1 MGRKPKYENPDQTI
15 QDFFSAVSDSY
26 RHPGSGD
33 EVGDVPGRK
42 KQELLAEE
50 FEISRI
56 KVRKILITTGDI
68 IYSQTQQIQTLIKS
82 EMSIGAVAE
91 KMGISPSTAN
101 SLLPYSKGVYGLDV
115 SAAADRTQLYRAR
128 KQIILE
134 LKDAIQAGDWSQELW
149 KAICLFQNYPFFTAG
164 RKRKIEGE
172 AESGRGSVPGK
183 KYKYSVSKEGGAG
196 GRRYAGESVE
206 GYGNEMWITTAEGEK
221 KKSISRSTVEL
232 AVRNA
237 LAAGGVVKGPKALNV
252 PGAHSYLYPILV
264 RFGVISSPSTVD

>member
-1 MGRKPKYENPDQTI
+1 MPRKPKYINPDQTI
-15 QDFFSAVSDSY
+15 ENFYASVSDSY
-26 RHPGSGD
+26 HHPAAGEETGN
-33 EVGDVPGRK
+33 PARK

-50 FEISRI
+50 FGISRI
-56 KVRKILITTGDI
+56 KVRKILITTGDLT
-68 IYSQTQQIQTLIKS
+68 YPETRQIQALIKS

-91 KMGISPSTAN
+91 KMGISISSVN

-115 SAAADRTQLYRAR
+115 SAAADRTKLYRAR
-128 KQIILE
+128 KQIIIE
-134 LKDAIQAGDWSQELW
+134 LQDAIQTRDWSLELW
-149 KAICLFQNYPFFTAG
+149 RAICLFQNYPFFTAG
-164 RKRKIEGE
+164 RKRKNGGE

-264 RFGVISSPSTVD
+264 RFGVISSASTVD

>member
-1 MGRKPKYENPDQTI
+1 MPRKPKYINPDQTI
-15 QDFFSAVSDSY
+15 EAFYASVSDSY
-26 RHPGSGD
+26 HHPAAG
-33 EVGDVPGRK
+33 EEKENLARK

-56 KVRKILITTGDI
+56 KVRKILITTGDLS
-68 IYSQTQQIQTLIKS
+68 YPQTQQIQTLIKS

-91 KMGISPSTAN
+91 KMGISISSVN

-128 KQIILE
+128 KQIIADLQ
-134 LKDAIQAGDWSQELW
+134 DAIQTGDWSLELW
-149 KAICLFQNYPFFTAG
+149 RAICLFQNYPFFTAG
-164 RKRKIEGE
+164 RKRKNGE

-183 KYKYSVSKEGGAG
+183 KYKYSVSKEGGGG

-206 GYGNEMWITTAEGEK
+206 GYGNEMWITTAGGEK

-237 LAAGGVVKGPKALNV
+237 LEVDGAVKGPKALNV
-252 PGAHSYLYPILV
+252 LGAHSYLYPILV

>member
-1 MGRKPKYENPDQTI
+1 MGRKPKYPNSQEIITA
-15 QDFFSAVSDSY
+15 FMESVSDSY

-56 KVRKILITTGDI
+56 KVRKILITTGDLS
-68 IYSQTQQIQTLIKS
+68 YPQTQQIQVLMAYGLK
-82 EMSIGAVAE
+82 MPAVAE
-91 KMGISPSTAN
+91 KMGISTSTAN

-115 SAAADRTQLYRAR
+115 SAAADRTAIYRAR
-128 KQIILE
+128 KQIIADLQ
-134 LKDAIQAGDWSQELW
+134 DAIQTGDWSLELW
-149 KAICLFQNYPFFTAG
+149 RAICLFQNYPFFTAG
-164 RKRKIEGE
+164 RKRKNGE

-232 AVRNA
+232 AVRNV

-264 RFGVISSPSTVD
+264 RFGVISSPSTGD

>member
-1 MGRKPKYENPDQTI
+1 MGRKPKYENPEDTI
-15 QDFFSAVSDSY
+15 QSFFSAVSDSY
-26 RHPGSGD
+26 NSPAEG
-33 EVGDVPGRK
+33 EQGRDGKK

-68 IYSQTQQIQTLIKS
+68 IYPQTHQIQTLMADGLK
-82 EMSIGAVAE
+82 MPAVAE
-91 KMGISPSTAN
+91 KMGISISSVN

-115 SAAADRTQLYRAR
+115 SAAGDRTQLYRAR

-134 LKDAIQAGDWSQELW
+134 LKDAIQSGDWSLELW
-149 KAICLFQNYPFFTAG
+149 RAICLFQNYPFFTAG
-164 RKRKIEGE
+164 RKRKNGE
-172 AESGRGSVPGK
+172 TESGRGSVPGK

-221 KKSISRSTVEL
+221 KKSISRSTAEL

-237 LAAGGVVKGPKALNV
+237 LEAGGMVKGPKALNV

>member
-26 RHPGSGD
+26 RQPGSGD

-68 IYSQTQQIQTLIKS
+68 ICPQTQQIQTLIKS

-91 KMGISPSTAN
+91 KMGISISSVN

-128 KQIILE
+128 KQIITE
-134 LKDAIQAGDWSQELW
+134 LQDAIQTGDWSLELW

-164 RKRKIEGE
+164 RKRKNGE
-172 AESGRGSVPGK
+172 TESGRGSVPGK

-237 LAAGGVVKGPKALNV
+237 LAAGGMVKGPKALNV

-264 RFGVISSPSTVD
+264 RFGVISSPSTMD